1 MPVPAP
7 FLARRQTRCDDDP
20 GFSIVR
26 FHAGPPYEDIA
37 FKVVDRPW
45 EYAHRHGFRAQYSN
59 GIFQLWFHFKRDRY
73 RR

>member
-1 MPVPAP
+1 V
-7 FLARRQTRCDDDP
+7 L
-20 GFSIVR
+20 R

-59 GIFQLWFHFKRDRY
+59 GIFQLWFHFKRERY